1 MPTILSADISI
12 KLILLLEENVK
23 EEIFPSNKVGLS
35 LKLEKIK
42 ELQFSKIKQLDKLNK
57 DFTEISIH

>member
-12 KLILLLEENVK
+12 KLIPLSEENVK